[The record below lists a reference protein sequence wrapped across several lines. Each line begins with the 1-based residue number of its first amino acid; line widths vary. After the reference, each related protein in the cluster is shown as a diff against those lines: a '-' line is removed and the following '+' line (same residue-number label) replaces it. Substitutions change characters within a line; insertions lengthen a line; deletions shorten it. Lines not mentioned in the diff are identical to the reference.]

1 MRVKFKAFLQDNSR
15 KDDEEEMAPKQ
26 HDVMMMIKLQ
36 NYDNIIIRHQYLSAL
51 DFNALMCFRIAMKQ
65 DDFVHN

>member
-26 HDVMMMIKLQ
+26 PDDTIF
-36 NYDNIIIRHQYLSAL
+36 DQYLSAL

>member
-1 MRVKFKAFLQDNSR
+1 MRVKFKAFLHDSSR
-15 KDDEEEMAPKQ
+15 KDDEEETAPQ
-26 HDVMMMIKLQ
+26 QPDETRF
-36 NYDNIIIRHQYLSAL
+36 DQYLSAL